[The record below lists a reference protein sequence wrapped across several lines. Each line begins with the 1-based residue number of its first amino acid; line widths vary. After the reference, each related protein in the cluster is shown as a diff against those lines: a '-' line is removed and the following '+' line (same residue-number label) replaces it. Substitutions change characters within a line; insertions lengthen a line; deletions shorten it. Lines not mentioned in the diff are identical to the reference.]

1 MISFRW
7 LTDHLII
14 SSWSGSSVDTNQTLL
29 RQFFHCFWSSFRNL
43 KFFLRSSRVGSI
55 ATCVSLLRPSPQ
67 NNFRHTADAFQAV
80 CCWWIKCSLWIW
92 HFVSNVSLV
101 LLSAWLQS
109 DQFIV
114 SSCLLAPAD
123 QGRCVILHPFD
134 CFWFSKSAAG
144 CSDYFH
150 FNDFLVVVVMVFLLL
165 DLQFWRHND
174 FILQP
179 LDGCIHVPMK

>member
-1 MISFRW
+1 MTHWSSDHLFLIRKFRW
-7 LTDHLII
+7 HKPDIVETVFSLFLEQFQKREVFPAFKSRWFYCNMRFPLKTFTAEQFPTHC
-14 SSWSGSSVDTNQTLL
+14 WCFSGGLLLVDKV
-29 RQFFHCFWSSFRNL
+29 FFVDLAF
-43 KFFLRSSRVGSI
+43 
-55 ATCVSLLRPSPQ
+55 CVKP
-67 NNFRHTADAFQAV
+67 
-80 CCWWIKCSLWIW
+80 
-92 HFVSNVSLV
+92 SLV

-150 FNDFLVVVVMVFLLL
+150 FNDFLVVVVVVILLL
-165 DLQFWRHND
+165 DLQFWRPND

>member
-7 LTDHLII
+7 LTDHQII
-14 SSWSGSSVDTNQTLL
+14 SSWSGSSVYTNQTLL
-29 RQFFHCFWSSFRNL
+29 RQFFHCFWSSFRNVFPAFKSSWFYCNMRFPL
-43 KFFLRSSRVGSI
+43 KTFTAERFPTHCWYFSGGLLLVEKVFFVDL
-55 ATCVSLLRPSPQ
+55 AFCVKL
-67 NNFRHTADAFQAV
+67 
-80 CCWWIKCSLWIW
+80 
-92 HFVSNVSLV
+92 SLV

-123 QGRCVILHPFD
+123 QGHCVILHPFD

-150 FNDFLVVVVMVFLLL
+150 FNDFLVVVVVVLLLL
-165 DLQFWRHND
+165 DLQFWRHKD

-179 LDGCIHVPMK
+179 LDGCIPVPIK